1 MSLNRDIKPLKL
13 KSFRLRMDGITCAG
27 RKPIEQ
33 SKMELELE
41 LELELESTRTGQLQG
56 LANPALL
63 AQTAAAHS
71 MPTEQHL

>member
-1 MSLNRDIKPLKL
+1 M
-13 KSFRLRMDGITCAG
+13 
-27 RKPIEQ
+27 
-33 SKMELELE
+33 ELE